1 MISRVTVPLDSKL
14 LLQAKRKA
22 VAEGRSLNSVIVE
35 GLRHAVA
42 ETEEAMLAARR
53 GELVTVG
60 SPDRLLAELNA
71 DD

>member
-1 MISRVTVPLDSKL
+1 MISRLTVPLDSKL

-22 VAEGRSLNSVIVE
+22 IAEGRSLNSVIVE
-35 GLRHAVA
+35 GLQHAVA
-42 ETEEAMLAARR
+42 ETEEAMRAARR

-60 SPDRLLAELNA
+60 SPDKLLANLNA